1 MDLSAKT
8 WSRHLTKGPPFGM
21 KVMLN
26 LDNTHPVKEDVKKKF
41 SPLPSE
47 GGEACIQPLPASP
60 HFLEGFWFYRF
71 GSPRSSAAM
80 PAPVA
85 DPDLMVSWSGGA

>member
-1 MDLSAKT
+1 MLS
-8 WSRHLTKGPPFGM
+8 SN
-21 KVMLN
+21 MLLPN
-26 LDNTHPVKEDVKKKF
+26 LIPLIDVTFSTPTPDYTHPVKEDVKKKF
-41 SPLPSE
+41 SLLPSE

>member
-1 MDLSAKT
+1 MIADI
-8 WSRHLTKGPPFGM
+8 RLTKNP
-21 KVMLN
+21 
-26 LDNTHPVKEDVKKKF
+26 DSTHPVKEDVKKKF
-41 SPLPSE
+41 SLLPSE

>member
-1 MDLSAKT
+1 VTFSTPTL
-8 WSRHLTKGPPFGM
+8 HI
-21 KVMLN
+21 
-26 LDNTHPVKEDVKKKF
+26 THPVKEDVKKKF
-41 SPLPSE
+41 SPLSSE

-60 HFLEGFWFYRF
+60 HFLEGFWFFRF